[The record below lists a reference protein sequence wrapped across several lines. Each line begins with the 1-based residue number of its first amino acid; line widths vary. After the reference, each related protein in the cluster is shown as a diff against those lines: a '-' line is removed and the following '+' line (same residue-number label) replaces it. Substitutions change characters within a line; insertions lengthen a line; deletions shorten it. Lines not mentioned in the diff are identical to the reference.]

1 MNIRENGKD
10 MSMISMKKKRVL
22 RSVLA
27 TTICTVTIASV
38 STPVYSAPSSK
49 ELEST
54 TSDLKGEL
62 KDLNSQLA
70 TLSKELDSTSS
81 QIEDLSAKVEK
92 SKLDLASV
100 QLDEQ
105 AQYDSMKDRIKFMY
119 EGGTSS
125 LLQILLTSDN
135 MGDFLN
141 KAEYVA
147 TISDYDRSML
157 NQLQDVRKSVEKKQ
171 AELEQQ
177 QSKLSG
183 LQKTLTSKR
192 EELNS
197 KISSTS
203 GELANYQAQLERAKA
218 AEEALKIAQNNA
230 VSGSLKAEDK
240 KAETKNTN
248 TAPASNT
255 TNNNNN
261 NNANKTTQPAQT
273 TTNNTTTSKPNT
285 TTNTTTNTGNSNTS
299 STPSSTS
306 DVALFAAIL
315 QCEAGGYDGMLAV
328 ATVIMNRI
336 ASPAYPNNL
345 HDVIY
350 QSGQFAPTW
359 NGSLNK
365 VLKQGASS
373 TAYQVAQDALAGA
386 RHSAVINCL
395 QFRSASTGVS
405 GVNVGGNVF
414 F

>member
-1 MNIRENGKD
+1 
-10 MSMISMKKKRVL
+10 MISMKKKRVL
-22 RSVLA
+22 RSALA

-54 TSDLKGEL
+54 TSNLKGEL
-62 KDLNSQLA
+62 NDLNSQLA
-70 TLSKELDSTSS
+70 TLSKELDDTSS
-81 QIEDLSAKVEK
+81 QIEELSAKVEK

-100 QLDEQ
+100 QLDEE

-125 LLQILLTSDN
+125 LLQILLTSEN

-171 AELEQQ
+171 EELEEQ

-240 KAETKNTN
+240 KTETKTD
-248 TAPASNT
+248 TTTTASNN
-255 TNNNNN
+255 NNNNN

-273 TTNNTTTSKPNT
+273 TTNKNTTTTTKPNT
-285 TTNTTTNTGNSNTS
+285 TTNTTTNTGNNNTS

-328 ATVIMNRI
+328 ATVIMNRV